1 MTHIRVLETALGLA
15 IALVA
20 YAGTAQAQGGFLTGN
35 ELLTYSKGG
44 DSKDQAQC
52 VGYIEGV
59 VDTLAFTPRPCRLSG
74 GVTVGQLKDVV
85 VNALIAEPT
94 ERHFAAFSLVLSAI
108 ADAGFCQPP

>member
-1 MTHIRVLETALGLA
+1 MTHIRVLETAFGLA

-35 ELLTYSKGG
+35 ELLTYCKG
-44 DSKDQAQC
+44 DSRGQAQC

-59 VDTLAFTPRPCRLSG
+59 VDALALNRPLCRLSE

-85 VNALIAEPT
+85 VNALIADPT

-108 ADAGFCQPP
+108 ANAGFCQPP